1 MQKPGHFTNQIL
13 KICKIHRKLRV
24 ELTSVLFCK
33 YLRNQSSDL
42 YEILYGGQSLSWEP
56 KFQISWR
63 SMHKCARTKCKRA
76 RARFIATAR
85 VYCSC
90 ARICAW
96 IFMKFETLVHKI
108 VIDHH
113 KKFHKDQSFG
123 CGDIC
128 KTKLTLVQPLILY
141 VFCISSKFD

>member
-1 MQKPGHFTNQIL
+1 M
-13 KICKIHRKLRV
+13 KICKINRKLRIKQI
-24 ELTSVLFCK
+24 SVLFCK
-33 YLRNQSSDL
+33 YLCNKSSDL
-42 YEILYGGQSLSWEP
+42 YEILYGGHSLSWEP

-63 SMHKCARTKCKRA
+63 SMHKCALTECKRA
-76 RARFIATAR
+76 RARFIAPAR
-85 VYCSC
+85 VYGSC

-123 CGDIC
+123 CEDIF
-128 KTKLTLVQPLILY
+128 KTKLTLFQPLILY